1 MPTSADQP
9 PPLPRAPTA
18 PDARY
23 SERAGLDVASLRFL
37 FDGRCISSDD
47 MPRELKMQDGDTID
61 IEEFERTTEYFS
73 DPDNFKFTPKSPPP
87 RASEDEIE
95 RARAARLARFA

>member
-1 MPTSADQP
+1 MPTSADRP

-23 SERAGLDVASLRFL
+23 SERAGVDVASLRFL

-47 MPRELKMQDGDTID
+47 TPRELNMQDDDMIYVD
-61 IEEFERTTEYFS
+61 ILPPTAEYFS
-73 DPDNFKFTPKSPPP
+73 DPAP
-87 RASEDEIE
+87 RASQDEIE

>member
-1 MPTSADQP
+1 MVPTSADQP

-23 SERAGLDVASLRFL
+23 SERAGVDVASLRF
-37 FDGRCISSDD
+37 FFYGRCISGDD
-47 MPRELKMQDGDTID
+47 TPRELNMQDDDMIYVD
-61 IEEFERTTEYFS
+61 ILPPTAGYFS
-73 DPDNFKFTPKSPPP
+73 DPAP
-87 RASEDEIE
+87 RASQDEIE